1 MDSQE
6 EKDMEYQLTT
16 ANFEEEVRKAQ
27 LPVLVDFYADW
38 CGPCKMLAPIVE
50 KISDQYEGKLKVG
63 KCNVDENMP
72 LAQKYQV
79 LNIPTLII
87 FKQGQPVKTIV
98 GLQPMEE
105 LQKVIEEIL
114 ESK

>member
-1 MDSQE
+1 M
-6 EKDMEYQLTT
+6 
-16 ANFEEEVRKAQ
+16 RIG
-27 LPVLVDFYADW
+27 ADL
-38 CGPCKMLAPIVE
+38 PCKMLAPIVE